1 MNEGLQ
7 KALTD
12 LISRLTNAIDGVSV
26 QIPDLVKDMIAFQIV
41 NTWVWMGFYL
51 LLAVICTSY
60 LVWFIWAI
68 WRGKWDDWD
77 ENGSIGIIVL
87 VLIAMIGFVVTVH
100 SIVDCSTTL
109 IALYYHPNVWVVS
122 YLRGML

>member
-12 LISRLTNAIDGVSV
+12 LIARLSNAIDGVNV
-26 QIPDLVKDMIAFQIV
+26 QIPDLVKDMIAFQIT
-41 NTWVWMGFYL
+41 NTWIWMGFYAL
-51 LLAVICTSY
+51 MAVICTGY
-60 LVWFIWAI
+60 IVWFIWAI

-77 ENGSIGIIVL
+77 EDTAIGICILL
-87 VLIAMIGFVVTVH
+87 VVAMIGFVVTVH
-100 SIVDCSTTL
+100 FVVDCSTTL
-109 IALYYHPNVWVVS
+109 IALYHYPNVWVLS